1 MGVELA
7 SMHVVLGEF
16 SSREITRLTWSHS
29 TVRLTIALDHMASRR
44 GHSSESLVIYI
55 ARSEIVEP
63 APGSAMF
70 PGDVCGRAL
79 TSA

>member
-7 SMHVVLGEF
+7 SMHVVLGQF
-16 SSREITRLTWSHS
+16 SSRQITHLTQSHS
-29 TVRLTIALDHMASRR
+29 TVRLSTALDHMGSRR

-63 APGSAMF
+63 ARGSAMF
-70 PGDVCGRAL
+70 PGDVSGRAL